1 VNPGISDV
9 ARAAGVST
17 ASVSRALR
25 GLPGVTDATRA
36 RVLGAAHAL
45 GYVASPSASSLA
57 SGRMRTVGIVTP
69 WVDHY
74 FHAAVIEGAERA
86 LRRLGF
92 DALLHTFDVDRG
104 RPRRALDA
112 VALHRRVDGILVVG
126 VALWPDEIVSIEAVG
141 VPVVYVGSGA
151 PGSVLVRIDDEATA
165 RTATAHL
172 LGLGHRTIGHLA
184 ASWDDGL
191 PHDVR
196 QAAPAWRRLRGWRE
210 TLREAGLDAGEDL
223 VVTGPDGVAGGRA
236 STATLLDRRPD
247 VTALFAA
254 TDELAMGAVLA
265 ARERGLQVP
274 RDLSVIGVDGHPLG
288 ELVALTTMAQPAV
301 EQGSAAARALLDV
314 VVGRPVDRDIVFPT
328 NFTDRGSTAPPR
340 AAPLRAA
347 VIRHHR
353 VP

>member
-1 VNPGISDV
+1 MNPGISDV

-25 GLPGVTDATRA
+25 GLPGVTEATRA
-36 RVLGAAHAL
+36 RVLETAHAL
-45 GYVASPSASSLA
+45 GYVASPSAASLA
-57 SGRMRTVGIVTP
+57 SGRMRTVGILTP
-69 WVDHY
+69 WVDHF

-86 LRRLGF
+86 LRPLGF
-92 DALLHTFDVDRG
+92 DALLHTFDANRG

-126 VALWPDEIVSIEAVG
+126 VALGPDEIAAIDAVG

-165 RTATAHL
+165 RAATAHL
-172 LGLGHRTIGHLA
+172 VGLGHRVVGHLA

-191 PHDVR
+191 PDDVR
-196 QAAPAWRRLRGWRE
+196 HAAPAWRRLRGWRE
-210 TLREAGLDAGEDL
+210 TLREAGLDAVEDL

-236 STATLLDRRPD
+236 SAAQLLDRRPD

-265 ARERGLQVP
+265 ARERGLHVP
-274 RDLSVIGVDGHPLG
+274 GDLSVIGVDGHPLG
-288 ELVALTTMAQPAV
+288 ELVSLTTMAQPAV
-301 EQGSAAARALLDV
+301 EQGAAAARALLDV
-314 VVGRPVDRDIVFPT
+314 VVGLPVDDDIVFPT
-328 NFTDRGSTAPPR
+328 RLEDRGSTAPPR
-340 AAPLRAA
+340 L
-347 VIRHHR
+347 
-353 VP
+353 VPR